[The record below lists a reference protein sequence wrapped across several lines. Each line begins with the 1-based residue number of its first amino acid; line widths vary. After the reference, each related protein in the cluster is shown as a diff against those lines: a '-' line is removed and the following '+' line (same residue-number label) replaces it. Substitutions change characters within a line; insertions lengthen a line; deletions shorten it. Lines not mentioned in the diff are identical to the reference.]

1 MHIPG
6 TFTLPADAATSPHDA
21 IVAAPPSLT
30 QLAVEAAAHRLD
42 SLQGDVDTAIAC
54 KQVHRLTWQVL
65 ALHLTTTHVCCGV
78 KGLWHRLG
86 HWQGDRCCIC

>member
-1 MHIPG
+1 MCMSRGPMHIPG

-42 SLQGDVDTAIAC
+42 GLQGDVDAAIAC
-54 KQVHRLTWQVL
+54 KQVHRLTWQFL
-65 ALHLTTTHVCCGV
+65 
-78 KGLWHRLG
+78 RF
-86 HWQGDRCCIC
+86 I